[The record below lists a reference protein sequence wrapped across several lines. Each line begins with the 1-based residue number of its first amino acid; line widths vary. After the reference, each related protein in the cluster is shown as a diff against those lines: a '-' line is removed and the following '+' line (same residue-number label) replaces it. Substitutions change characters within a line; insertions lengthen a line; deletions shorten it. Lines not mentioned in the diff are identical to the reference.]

1 MKYIYSSLPVF
12 FLICLLA
19 PDIHAQAD
27 STWKVNWTST
37 IEQLDS
43 AFYPIQRH
51 FRLMQTYQNE
61 ADEKLIWADIDSLN
75 AFIPRING
83 VIEIS
88 NKLEMPF
95 DTDGNNAA
103 EAVKLKTLAL
113 REYFEQCLLQIQVNN
128 RILQKKLKHESLDFK
143 VSQLPDLMLNLKE
156 FSRLKK

>member
-1 MKYIYSSLPVF
+1 MKYIYSFFLAF
-12 FLICLLA
+12 FLIALGASDL
-19 PDIHAQAD
+19 ISQAD

-61 ADEKLIWADIDSLN
+61 ADEKLILADIDSLN
-75 AFIPRING
+75 AFIPRINV
-83 VIEIS
+83 VIDIS
-88 NKLEMPF
+88 NRLEIPF
-95 DTDGNNAA
+95 DIDGNNAA

-128 RILQKKLKHESLDFK
+128 RILQKKLKHESLDYK
-143 VSQLPDLMLNLKE
+143 VSQLTELMLNLKE
-156 FSRLKK
+156 YVRLKK